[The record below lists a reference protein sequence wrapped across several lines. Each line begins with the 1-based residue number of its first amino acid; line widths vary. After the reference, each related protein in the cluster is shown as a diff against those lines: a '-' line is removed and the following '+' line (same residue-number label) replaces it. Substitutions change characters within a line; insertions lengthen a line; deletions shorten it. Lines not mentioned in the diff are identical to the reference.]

1 MNSVNKKNLAVIED
15 AVATRIQAYR
25 ADPESSLN
33 ALKKEWVDDQGNDF
47 QVMCIHDLASH
58 KFKPR
63 EPILSPWLNSQD
75 LCMVYAAR
83 GIGKTHFA
91 LSVAYAVATGTNF
104 LKWNAEKPRKV
115 LYLDG
120 ELPGIVLQQRLA
132 MHCPDKE
139 PEKGYFKAW
148 TPDLLG
154 FEEDTPPMPD
164 LSTLEGQKVINSQI
178 EPDTAFVVVDN
189 LSAWCRTGRE
199 NEGESWLPMSTWLS
213 YLRRRGI
220 AVLLVH
226 HAGKSGGQRGTS
238 KKEDL
243 LDISIALDRPKDY
256 LPEQGAAFTA
266 EFTKARHL
274 KGNEAESLE
283 IVLAGTE
290 DKAQWT
296 WRTVEL
302 SNFDRVVS
310 LANEGLKANEIVS
323 ELQINKSTVSR
334 HLNRAKS
341 EGLIEDS
348 QKPRSNK

>member
-1 MNSVNKKNLAVIED
+1 MNSIDVKNLEVIEE

-25 ADPESSLN
+25 EDPQSSLSSLQN
-33 ALKKEWVDDQGNDF
+33 EKSAIKGNDF
-47 QVMCIHDLASH
+47 QVMCIHDLASY

-91 LSVAYAVATGTNF
+91 LSIAYAVATGTNF

-132 MHCPDKE
+132 MHCPEKE
-139 PEKGYFKAW
+139 PEKGYFKVW

-154 FEEDTPPMPD
+154 LEEDAPLMPD

-178 EPDTAFVVVDN
+178 EPNTAFVVVDN

-199 NEGESWLPMSTWLS
+199 NEGESWLPMSAWLS

-226 HAGKSGGQRGTS
+226 HAGKNGGQRGTS

-243 LDISIALDRPKDY
+243 LDISIALERPKDY

-274 KGNEAESLE
+274 KGSEAESLE

-290 DKAQWT
+290 EKAEWS

-302 SNFDRVVS
+302 STFDRVVA
-310 LANEGLKANEIVS
+310 LTNEGLKPSEIVS

-334 HLNRAKS
+334 HLRRAKE
-341 EGLIEDS
+341 EGFIENYLS
-348 QKPRSNK
+348 AGSKK

>member
-1 MNSVNKKNLAVIED
+1 MNSVSERNLAIIDGIDSAKIQSWRENPQE
-15 AVATRIQAYR
+15 AV
-25 ADPESSLN
+25 ENLEKKM
-33 ALKKEWVDDQGNDF
+33 ALSKKTVF
-47 QVMCIHDLASH
+47 KTMCIHELANY

-91 LSVAYAVATGTNF
+91 ISVAYAVATGTDF
-104 LKWNAEKPRKV
+104 LKWKADKPRKV

-120 ELPGIVLQQRLA
+120 ELPGVVLQQRLA
-132 MHCPDKE
+132 MHCPSIKPKE
-139 PEKGYFKAW
+139 GYFKAW
-148 TPDLLG
+148 TPDLMGL
-154 FEEDTPPMPD
+154 EEDSPPMPD
-164 LSTLEGQKVINSQI
+164 LSTVDGQKVINAQI
-178 EPDTAFVVVDN
+178 EADTAFIVIDN

-226 HAGKSGGQRGTS
+226 HAGKNGAQRGTS

-243 LDISIALDRPKDY
+243 LDISIALDRPKEY

-283 IVLAGTE
+283 IVLNDVE
-290 DKAQWT
+290 DKAQWS

-302 SNFDRVVS
+302 STFDRVVT
-310 LANEGLKANEIVS
+310 LANEGLKASEIVI
-323 ELQINKSTVSR
+323 ELDIHKSTVSR
-334 HLNRAKS
+334 HLKKAKS
-341 EGLIEDS
+341 DGLLTDAS
-348 QKPRSNK
+348 KL

>member
-1 MNSVNKKNLAVIED
+1 MNSVSERNLAIIDGIDSAKIQSWRENPRE
-15 AVATRIQAYR
+15 AV
-25 ADPESSLN
+25 ESLEKKM
-33 ALKKEWVDDQGNDF
+33 ALSKKTVF
-47 QVMCIHDLASH
+47 KTMCIHELANY

-91 LSVAYAVATGTNF
+91 ISVAYAVATGTDF
-104 LKWNAEKPRKV
+104 LKWKADKPRKV

-120 ELPGIVLQQRLA
+120 ELPGVVLQQRLA
-132 MHCPDKE
+132 MHCPSIKPKE
-139 PEKGYFKAW
+139 GYFKAW
-148 TPDLLG
+148 TPDLMGL
-154 FEEDTPPMPD
+154 EEDSPPMPD
-164 LSTLEGQKVINSQI
+164 LSTVDGQKVINAQI
-178 EPDTAFVVVDN
+178 EADTAFIVIDN

-226 HAGKSGGQRGTS
+226 HAGKNGAQRGTS

-243 LDISIALDRPKDY
+243 LDISIALDRPKEY

-283 IVLAGTE
+283 IVLNDVE
-290 DKAQWT
+290 DKAQWS

-302 SNFDRVVS
+302 STFDRVVT
-310 LANEGLKANEIVS
+310 LANEGLKASEIVI
-323 ELQINKSTVSR
+323 ELDIHKSTVSR
-334 HLNRAKS
+334 HLKKEKS
-341 EGLIEDS
+341 DGLLTDAS
-348 QKPRSNK
+348 KL

>member
-1 MNSVNKKNLAVIED
+1 MNSVSERNLAIIDGIDSAKIQSWRENPKE
-15 AVATRIQAYR
+15 AV
-25 ADPESSLN
+25 ESLEKKM
-33 ALKKEWVDDQGNDF
+33 ALSKKTVF
-47 QVMCIHDLASH
+47 KTMCIHELANY

-91 LSVAYAVATGTNF
+91 ISVAYAVATGTDF
-104 LKWNAEKPRKV
+104 LKWKADKPRKV

-120 ELPGIVLQQRLA
+120 ELPGVVLQQRLA
-132 MHCPDKE
+132 MHCPSIKPKE
-139 PEKGYFKAW
+139 GYFKAW
-148 TPDLLG
+148 TPDLMGL
-154 FEEDTPPMPD
+154 EEDSPPMPD
-164 LSTLEGQKVINSQI
+164 LSTADGQKVINAQI
-178 EPDTAFVVVDN
+178 EADTAFIVIDN

-226 HAGKSGGQRGTS
+226 HAGKNGAQRGTS

-243 LDISIALDRPKDY
+243 LDISIALDRPKEY

-283 IVLAGTE
+283 IVLNEIE
-290 DKAQWT
+290 DKAQWS

-302 SNFDRVVS
+302 STFDRVVT
-310 LANEGLKANEIVS
+310 LANEGLKANEIVI
-323 ELQINKSTVSR
+323 ELEIHKSTVSR
-334 HLNRAKS
+334 HLKKAKS
-341 EGLIEDS
+341 DGLLTDAS
-348 QKPRSNK
+348 KL

>member
-1 MNSVNKKNLAVIED
+1 MNLVSEKNLAIID
-15 AVATRIQAYR
+15 GIDSAKIQAWR
-25 ADPESSLN
+25 ENPQEAVESLEKKM
-33 ALKKEWVDDQGNDF
+33 ALSKESAF
-47 QVMCIHDLASH
+47 KTMCIHELASY

-63 EPILSPWLNSQD
+63 EPILTPWLNSQD

-91 LSVAYAVATGTNF
+91 ISVAYAIATGTDF
-104 LKWNAEKPRKV
+104 LKWKADIPRKV

-120 ELPGIVLQQRLA
+120 ELPGVVLQQRLA
-132 MHCPDKE
+132 MHCPSIKPKE
-139 PEKGYFKAW
+139 GYFKAW
-148 TPDLLG
+148 TPDLMGLD
-154 FEEDTPPMPD
+154 EDSPPMPD
-164 LSTLEGQKVINSQI
+164 LSTADGQKVINAQI
-178 EPDTAFVVVDN
+178 EADTAFIVIDN

-226 HAGKSGGQRGTS
+226 HAGKNGAQRGTS

-243 LDISIALDRPKDY
+243 LDISIALDRPKEY
-256 LPEQGAAFTA
+256 SPEQGAAFTA

-283 IVLAGTE
+283 IVLNEVE

-302 SNFDRVVS
+302 STFDRVVT
-310 LANEGLKANEIVS
+310 LANEGLKANEIVI
-323 ELQINKSTVSR
+323 ELEINKSSVSR
-334 HLNRAKS
+334 HLKKARS
-341 EGLIEDS
+341 DGLLTDAS
-348 QKPRSNK
+348 KL

>member
-1 MNSVNKKNLAVIED
+1 MNSVSERNLAIINGIDSAKIQSWRENPQE
-15 AVATRIQAYR
+15 AV
-25 ADPESSLN
+25 ESLEKKM
-33 ALKKEWVDDQGNDF
+33 ALSKKTVF
-47 QVMCIHDLASH
+47 KTMCIHELANY

-91 LSVAYAVATGTNF
+91 ISVAYAVATGTDF
-104 LKWNAEKPRKV
+104 LKWKADKPRKV

-120 ELPGIVLQQRLA
+120 ELPGVVLQQRLA
-132 MHCPDKE
+132 MHCPSIKPKE
-139 PEKGYFKAW
+139 GYFKAW
-148 TPDLLG
+148 TPDLMGL
-154 FEEDTPPMPD
+154 EEDSPPMPD
-164 LSTLEGQKVINSQI
+164 LSTVDGQKVINAQI
-178 EPDTAFVVVDN
+178 EADTAFIVIDN

-226 HAGKSGGQRGTS
+226 HAGKNGAQRGTS

-243 LDISIALDRPKDY
+243 LDISIALDRPKEY

-283 IVLAGTE
+283 IVLNDVE
-290 DKAQWT
+290 DKAQWS

-302 SNFDRVVS
+302 STFDRVVT
-310 LANEGLKANEIVS
+310 LANEGLKASEIVI
-323 ELQINKSTVSR
+323 ELDIHKSTVSR
-334 HLNRAKS
+334 HLKKAKS
-341 EGLIEDS
+341 DGLLTDAS
-348 QKPRSNK
+348 KL

>member
-1 MNSVNKKNLAVIED
+1 MISISEKSLAIIDSAGAAKLQSWRENPQEAVESLEKKM
-15 AVATRIQAYR
+15 
-25 ADPESSLN
+25 
-33 ALKKEWVDDQGNDF
+33 ALSKKTVF
-47 QVMCIHDLASH
+47 KTMCIHELANY

-91 LSVAYAVATGTNF
+91 ISVAYAVATGTDF
-104 LKWNAEKPRKV
+104 LKWKADKPRKV

-120 ELPGIVLQQRLA
+120 ELPGVVLQQRLA
-132 MHCPDKE
+132 MHCPSIKPKE
-139 PEKGYFKAW
+139 GYFKAW
-148 TPDLLG
+148 TPDLMGL
-154 FEEDTPPMPD
+154 EEDSPPMPD
-164 LSTLEGQKVINSQI
+164 LSTVDGQKVINAQI
-178 EPDTAFVVVDN
+178 EADTAFIVIDN

-226 HAGKSGGQRGTS
+226 HAGKNGAQRGTS

-243 LDISIALDRPKDY
+243 LDISIALDRPKEY

-283 IVLAGTE
+283 IVLNDVE
-290 DKAQWT
+290 DKAQWS

-302 SNFDRVVS
+302 STFDRVVT
-310 LANEGLKANEIVS
+310 LANEGLKASEIVI
-323 ELQINKSTVSR
+323 ELDIHKSTVSR
-334 HLNRAKS
+334 HLKKAKS
-341 EGLIEDS
+341 DGLLTDAS
-348 QKPRSNK
+348 KL

>member
-1 MNSVNKKNLAVIED
+1 MTFSNEKMTMIDQVI
-15 AVATRIQAYR
+15 ATRIQAYHD
-25 ADPESSLN
+25 DPEGVIGN
-33 ALKKEWVDDQGNDF
+33 LKTDQTTLQDSIF
-47 QVMCIHDLASH
+47 RVVCIHELAGH

-91 LSVAYAVATGTNF
+91 LAIAFAVATGTNF
-104 LKWNAEKPRKV
+104 LKWNADRPRKV

-120 ELPGIVLQQRLA
+120 ELPGVVLQQRLA
-132 MHCPDKE
+132 MHCPEKE
-139 PEKGYFKAW
+139 PEKGYFKVW

-154 FEEDTPPMPD
+154 LDEDAPAMPD

-178 EPDTAFVVVDN
+178 EPDTALVVIDN
-189 LSAWCRTGRE
+189 LSACCRTGRE
-199 NEGESWLPMSTWLS
+199 NEGESWLPMSAWLS

-226 HAGKSGGQRGTS
+226 HAGKNGGQRGTS

-243 LDISIALDRPKDY
+243 LDISIALERPKDY

-274 KGNEAESLE
+274 KGSEAESLE
-283 IVLAGTE
+283 IVLGGTE
-290 DKAQWT
+290 DNAEWT

-302 SNFDRVVS
+302 STFDRVVA
-310 LANEGLKANEIVS
+310 LTNEGLKPFEIVS
-323 ELQINKSTVSR
+323 ELQINKSSVSR
-334 HLNRAKS
+334 HLKRAKE
-341 EGLIEDS
+341 EGLIDDS
-348 QKPRSNK
+348 SHSRNNK

>member
-1 MNSVNKKNLAVIED
+1 MNSVSERNLAIIDGIDSAKIQSWRENPQE
-15 AVATRIQAYR
+15 AV
-25 ADPESSLN
+25 ESLEKKM
-33 ALKKEWVDDQGNDF
+33 ALSKKTVF
-47 QVMCIHDLASH
+47 KTMCIHELANY

-63 EPILSPWLNSQD
+63 EPILSPWLKSQD

-91 LSVAYAVATGTNF
+91 ISVAYAVATGTDF
-104 LKWNAEKPRKV
+104 LKWKADKPRKV

-120 ELPGIVLQQRLA
+120 ELPGVVLQQRLA
-132 MHCPDKE
+132 MHCPSIKPKE
-139 PEKGYFKAW
+139 GYFKAW
-148 TPDLLG
+148 TPDLMGL
-154 FEEDTPPMPD
+154 EEDSPPMPD
-164 LSTLEGQKVINSQI
+164 LSTVDGQKVINAQI
-178 EPDTAFVVVDN
+178 EADTAFIVIDN

-226 HAGKSGGQRGTS
+226 HAGKNGAQRGTS

-243 LDISIALDRPKDY
+243 LDISIALDRPKEY

-283 IVLAGTE
+283 IVLNDVE
-290 DKAQWT
+290 DKAQWS

-302 SNFDRVVS
+302 STFDRVVT
-310 LANEGLKANEIVS
+310 LANEGLKASEIVI
-323 ELQINKSTVSR
+323 ELDIHKSTVSR
-334 HLNRAKS
+334 HLKKAKS
-341 EGLIEDS
+341 DGLLTDAS
-348 QKPRSNK
+348 KL

>member
-1 MNSVNKKNLAVIED
+1 MNSVSERNLAIIDDIDSAKIQSWRENPQE
-15 AVATRIQAYR
+15 AV
-25 ADPESSLN
+25 ESLEKKM
-33 ALKKEWVDDQGNDF
+33 ALSKKTVF
-47 QVMCIHDLASH
+47 KTMCIHELANY

-91 LSVAYAVATGTNF
+91 ISVAYAVATGTDF
-104 LKWNAEKPRKV
+104 LKWKADKPRKV

-120 ELPGIVLQQRLA
+120 ELPGVVLQQRLA
-132 MHCPDKE
+132 MHCPSIKPKE
-139 PEKGYFKAW
+139 GYFKAW
-148 TPDLLG
+148 TPDLMGL
-154 FEEDTPPMPD
+154 EEDSPPMPD
-164 LSTLEGQKVINSQI
+164 LSTADGQKVINAQI
-178 EPDTAFVVVDN
+178 EADTAFIVIDN

-226 HAGKSGGQRGTS
+226 HAGKNGAQRGTS

-243 LDISIALDRPKDY
+243 LDISIALDRPKEY

-283 IVLAGTE
+283 IVLNDVE
-290 DKAQWT
+290 DKAQWS

-302 SNFDRVVS
+302 STFDRVVT
-310 LANEGLKANEIVS
+310 LANEGLKASEIVI
-323 ELQINKSTVSR
+323 ELDIHKSTVSR
-334 HLNRAKS
+334 HLKKAKS
-341 EGLIEDS
+341 DGLLTDAS
-348 QKPRSNK
+348 KL

>member
-1 MNSVNKKNLAVIED
+1 MNSVNEKNLAIIDDV
-15 AVATRIQAYR
+15 VATKIQAYK
-25 ADPESSLN
+25 ADPVSALN
-33 ALKKEWVDDQGNDF
+33 ALKKEDDALQGNDF
-47 QVMCIHDLASH
+47 RVMCIHDLASH

-75 LCMVYAAR
+75 LCMVFAAR

-91 LSVAYAVATGTNF
+91 LSIAYAVATGTNF
-104 LKWNAEKPRKV
+104 LKWNAEKPQKV

-120 ELPGIVLQQRLA
+120 ELPGIVLQQRLV
-132 MHCPDKE
+132 MHCPKKE
-139 PEKGYFKAW
+139 PEKGYFKVW

-154 FEEDTPPMPD
+154 FEEDSPPMPD

-178 EPDTAFVVVDN
+178 EPDTAFIVVDN

-226 HAGKSGGQRGTS
+226 HAGKNGGQRGTS

-256 LPEQGAAFTA
+256 TPEQGAAFTA

-274 KGNEAESLE
+274 KGDEAESFE
-283 IVLAGTE
+283 IVLNGTE
-290 DKAQWT
+290 NKAEWT

-302 SNFDRVVS
+302 STFDRVVS
-310 LANEGLKANEIVS
+310 LANEGLRPHDIVS

-334 HLNRAKS
+334 HMRRAIS
-341 EGLIEDS
+341 EGLIEAP
-348 QKPRSNK
+348 QNLMGYK

>member
-1 MNSVNKKNLAVIED
+1 MNSVSERNLAIIDGIDSAKIQSWRENPQE
-15 AVATRIQAYR
+15 AV
-25 ADPESSLN
+25 ESLEKKM
-33 ALKKEWVDDQGNDF
+33 ALSKKTVF
-47 QVMCIHDLASH
+47 KTMCIHELANY

-91 LSVAYAVATGTNF
+91 ISVAYAVATGTDF
-104 LKWNAEKPRKV
+104 LKWKANKPRKV

-120 ELPGIVLQQRLA
+120 ELPGVVLQQRLA
-132 MHCPDKE
+132 MHCPSIKPKE
-139 PEKGYFKAW
+139 GYFKAW
-148 TPDLLG
+148 TPDLMGL
-154 FEEDTPPMPD
+154 EEDSPPMPD
-164 LSTLEGQKVINSQI
+164 LSTADGQKVINAQI
-178 EPDTAFVVVDN
+178 EADTAFVVIDN

-226 HAGKSGGQRGTS
+226 HAGKNGAQRGTS

-243 LDISIALDRPKDY
+243 LDISIALDRPKEY

-283 IVLAGTE
+283 IVLNDVE
-290 DKAQWT
+290 DKAQWS

-302 SNFDRVVS
+302 STFDRVVT
-310 LANEGLKANEIVS
+310 LANEGLLQNDIVNEL
-323 ELQINKSTVSR
+323 EINKSTVSR
-334 HLNRAKS
+334 HLKRANS
-341 EGLIEDS
+341 EGLLTKAS
-348 QKPRSNK
+348 RL

>member
-1 MNSVNKKNLAVIED
+1 MNSVSERNLAIIDDIDSAKIQSWRENPQE
-15 AVATRIQAYR
+15 AV
-25 ADPESSLN
+25 ESLEKKM
-33 ALKKEWVDDQGNDF
+33 ALSKESVF
-47 QVMCIHDLASH
+47 KTMCIHELASY

-63 EPILSPWLNSQD
+63 EPILTPWLNSQD

-91 LSVAYAVATGTNF
+91 ISVAYAIATGTDF
-104 LKWNAEKPRKV
+104 LKWKADKPRKV

-120 ELPGIVLQQRLA
+120 ELPGVVLQQRLS
-132 MHCPDKE
+132 MHCPVIK
-139 PEKGYFKAW
+139 PEDDYFKVW
-148 TPDLLG
+148 TPDLMG

-164 LSTLEGQKVINSQI
+164 LSTVEGQKIINSQI
-178 EPDTAFVVVDN
+178 ETDTAFIVIDN

-220 AVLLVH
+220 AVLIVH

-243 LDISIALDRPKDY
+243 LDISIALDRPKEY
-256 LPEQGAAFTA
+256 SPEQGAAFTV

-283 IVLAGTE
+283 IVLTE
-290 DKAQWT
+290 IESKSQWT

-302 SNFDRVVS
+302 STFDRVVT
-310 LANEGLKANEIVS
+310 LANEGLSQNDIVNEL
-323 ELQINKSTVSR
+323 EINKSTVSR
-334 HLNRAKS
+334 HLKRANS
-341 EGLIEDS
+341 EGLLTKAS
-348 QKPRSNK
+348 RL

>member
-1 MNSVNKKNLAVIED
+1 MNSVSERNLAIINGIDSAKIQSWRENPQE
-15 AVATRIQAYR
+15 AV
-25 ADPESSLN
+25 ENLEKKM
-33 ALKKEWVDDQGNDF
+33 ALSKKTVF
-47 QVMCIHDLASH
+47 KTMCIHELANY

-91 LSVAYAVATGTNF
+91 ISVAYAVATGTDF
-104 LKWNAEKPRKV
+104 LKWKADKPRKV

-120 ELPGIVLQQRLA
+120 ELPGVVLQQRLA
-132 MHCPDKE
+132 MHCPSIKPKE
-139 PEKGYFKAW
+139 GYFKAW
-148 TPDLLG
+148 TPDLMGL
-154 FEEDTPPMPD
+154 EEDSPPMPD
-164 LSTLEGQKVINSQI
+164 LSTVDGQKVINAQI
-178 EPDTAFVVVDN
+178 EADTAFIVIDN

-226 HAGKSGGQRGTS
+226 HAGKNGAQRGTS

-243 LDISIALDRPKDY
+243 LDISIALDRPKEY

-283 IVLAGTE
+283 IVLNDVE
-290 DKAQWT
+290 DKAQWS

-302 SNFDRVVS
+302 STFDRVVT
-310 LANEGLKANEIVS
+310 LANEGLKASEIVI
-323 ELQINKSTVSR
+323 ELDIHKSTVSR
-334 HLNRAKS
+334 HLKKAKS
-341 EGLIEDS
+341 DGLLTDAS
-348 QKPRSNK
+348 KL

>member
-1 MNSVNKKNLAVIED
+1 MNSVSERNLAIIDGIDSAKIQSWRENPQE
-15 AVATRIQAYR
+15 AV
-25 ADPESSLN
+25 ESLEKKM
-33 ALKKEWVDDQGNDF
+33 ALSKKTVF
-47 QVMCIHDLASH
+47 KTMCIHELANY

-91 LSVAYAVATGTNF
+91 ISVAYAVATGTDF
-104 LKWNAEKPRKV
+104 LKWKADKPRKV

-120 ELPGIVLQQRLA
+120 ELPGVVLQQRLA
-132 MHCPDKE
+132 MHCPSIKPKE
-139 PEKGYFKAW
+139 GYFKAW
-148 TPDLLG
+148 TPDLMGL
-154 FEEDTPPMPD
+154 EEDSPPMPD
-164 LSTLEGQKVINSQI
+164 LSTVDGQKVINAQI
-178 EPDTAFVVVDN
+178 EADTAFIVIDN

-226 HAGKSGGQRGTS
+226 HAGKNGAQRGTS

-243 LDISIALDRPKDY
+243 LDISIALDRPKEY

-283 IVLAGTE
+283 IVLNDVE
-290 DKAQWT
+290 DKAQWS

-302 SNFDRVVS
+302 STFDRVVT
-310 LANEGLKANEIVS
+310 LANEGLKASEIVI
-323 ELQINKSTVSR
+323 ELDIHKSTVSR
-334 HLNRAKS
+334 HLKKAKS
-341 EGLIEDS
+341 DGLLTDAS
-348 QKPRSNK
+348 KL

>member
-1 MNSVNKKNLAVIED
+1 MNSVSERNLAIIDGIDSAKIQSWRENPQE
-15 AVATRIQAYR
+15 AV
-25 ADPESSLN
+25 ESLEKKM
-33 ALKKEWVDDQGNDF
+33 ALSKKMVF
-47 QVMCIHDLASH
+47 KTMCIHELANY

-91 LSVAYAVATGTNF
+91 ISVAYAVATGTDF
-104 LKWNAEKPRKV
+104 LKWKADKPRKV

-120 ELPGIVLQQRLA
+120 ELPGVVLQQRLA
-132 MHCPDKE
+132 MHCPSIKPKE
-139 PEKGYFKAW
+139 GYFKAW
-148 TPDLLG
+148 TPDLMGL
-154 FEEDTPPMPD
+154 EEDSPPMPD
-164 LSTLEGQKVINSQI
+164 LSTVDGQKVINAQI
-178 EPDTAFVVVDN
+178 EADTAFIVIDN

-226 HAGKSGGQRGTS
+226 HAGKNGAQRGTS

-243 LDISIALDRPKDY
+243 LDISIALDRPKEY

-283 IVLAGTE
+283 IVLNDVE
-290 DKAQWT
+290 DKAQWS

-302 SNFDRVVS
+302 STFDRVVT
-310 LANEGLKANEIVS
+310 LANEGLKASEIVI
-323 ELQINKSTVSR
+323 ELDIHKSTVSR
-334 HLNRAKS
+334 HLKKAKS
-341 EGLIEDS
+341 DGLLTDAS
-348 QKPRSNK
+348 KL

>member
-1 MNSVNKKNLAVIED
+1 MNPQNEKNLALID
-15 AVATRIQAYR
+15 GAVETRIQAYR

-33 ALKKEWVDDQGNDF
+33 ALKKEWVDVQGNDF
-47 QVMCIHDLASH
+47 KVMCIHDLANH

-91 LSVAYAVATGTNF
+91 LSVAYAVATGTTF
-104 LKWNAEKPRKV
+104 LKWNAEKPKKV

-120 ELPGIVLQQRLA
+120 ELPGIVLQQKLA
-132 MHCPDKE
+132 MHCPEKE
-139 PEKGYFKAW
+139 PQKGYFNAW

-154 FEEDTPPMPD
+154 LDEDTPPMPD

-199 NEGESWLPMSTWLS
+199 IEGESWLPMSTWLS

-256 LPEQGAAFTA
+256 LPEQGATFTA

-283 IVLAGTE
+283 IVLNGTE
-290 DKAQWT
+290 DKAEWT
-296 WRTVEL
+296 WRTMEL

-310 LANEGLKANEIVS
+310 LVNEGLKANEIVS

-334 HLNRAKS
+334 HMKRAIS
-341 EGLIEDS
+341 EGLIEGS
-348 QKPRSNK
+348 QNSRSNK

>member
-1 MNSVNKKNLAVIED
+1 MTFSNEKMTMIDQAI
-15 AVATRIQAYR
+15 ATRIQAYHD
-25 ADPESSLN
+25 DPEG
-33 ALKKEWVDDQGNDF
+33 AIGDLKNDQTTIQDSTF
-47 QVMCIHDLASH
+47 RVVCIHDLAGH

-91 LSVAYAVATGTNF
+91 LAIAFAVATGTNF
-104 LKWNAEKPRKV
+104 LKWNADRPRKV

-120 ELPGIVLQQRLA
+120 ELPGVVLQQRLA
-132 MHCPDKE
+132 MHCPEKE
-139 PEKGYFKAW
+139 PEKGYFKVW

-154 FEEDTPPMPD
+154 LDEDAPAMPD

-178 EPDTAFVVVDN
+178 EPDTALVVVDN

-199 NEGESWLPMSTWLS
+199 NEGESWLPMSAWLS

-226 HAGKSGGQRGTS
+226 HAGKNGGQRGTS

-243 LDISIALDRPKDY
+243 LDVSIALERPKDY
-256 LPEQGAAFTA
+256 LPELGAAFTA

-274 KGNEAESLE
+274 KGIEAESLE
-283 IVLAGTE
+283 IVLGGTE
-290 DKAQWT
+290 EKAEWT

-302 SNFDRVVS
+302 STFDRVVA
-310 LANEGLKANEIVS
+310 LTNEGLKPFDIAS
-323 ELQINKSTVSR
+323 ELQINKSSVSR
-334 HLNRAKS
+334 HLKRAKQ
-341 EGLIEDS
+341 EGLIDES
-348 QKPRSNK
+348 SYSRSNK

>member
-1 MNSVNKKNLAVIED
+1 MNSVNDKNLAVIED

-25 ADPESSLN
+25 EDPQS
-33 ALKKEWVDDQGNDF
+33 ALSALQNGDNVVKGNDF
-47 QVMCIHDLASH
+47 QVMCIHDLANH

-91 LSVAYAVATGTNF
+91 LSVAFAVATGTNF
-104 LKWNAEKPRKV
+104 LKWIADKPRKV

-132 MHCPDKE
+132 MHCPETE
-139 PEKGYFKAW
+139 PKTGYFKVW

-164 LSTLEGQKVINSQI
+164 LSTLEGQKVINTQI

-243 LDISIALDRPKDY
+243 LDISIELDRPKDY
-256 LPEQGAAFTA
+256 SPEQGAAFTA

-290 DKAQWT
+290 DKAEWT

-302 SNFDRVVS
+302 STFDRVVS
-310 LANEGLKANEIVS
+310 LVNEGLKANEIVS

-334 HLNRAKS
+334 HLKRAKS
-341 EGLIEDS
+341 QGLIEDS
-348 QKPRSNK
+348 PNPRSNK

>member
-1 MNSVNKKNLAVIED
+1 MNSVSERNLAIIDGIDSAKIQSWRENPQE
-15 AVATRIQAYR
+15 AV
-25 ADPESSLN
+25 ENLEKKM
-33 ALKKEWVDDQGNDF
+33 ALSKKTVF
-47 QVMCIHDLASH
+47 KTMCIHELANY

-91 LSVAYAVATGTNF
+91 ISVAYAVATGTDF
-104 LKWNAEKPRKV
+104 LKWKADKPRKV

-120 ELPGIVLQQRLA
+120 ELPGVVLQQRLA
-132 MHCPDKE
+132 MHCPSIKPKE
-139 PEKGYFKAW
+139 GYFKAW
-148 TPDLLG
+148 TPDLMGL
-154 FEEDTPPMPD
+154 EEDSPPMPD
-164 LSTLEGQKVINSQI
+164 LSTVDGQKVINAQI
-178 EPDTAFVVVDN
+178 EADTAFIVIDN

-199 NEGESWLPMSTWLS
+199 NEGESWLTMSTWLS

-226 HAGKSGGQRGTS
+226 HAGKNGAQRGTS

-243 LDISIALDRPKDY
+243 LDISIALDRPKEY

-283 IVLAGTE
+283 IVLNDVE
-290 DKAQWT
+290 DKAQWS

-302 SNFDRVVS
+302 STFDRVVT
-310 LANEGLKANEIVS
+310 LANEGLKASEIVI
-323 ELQINKSTVSR
+323 ELDIHKSTVSR
-334 HLNRAKS
+334 HLKKAKS
-341 EGLIEDS
+341 DGLLTDAS
-348 QKPRSNK
+348 KL

>member
-1 MNSVNKKNLAVIED
+1 MNSVSERNLAIIDGIDSAKIQSWRENPQE
-15 AVATRIQAYR
+15 AV
-25 ADPESSLN
+25 ESLEKKM
-33 ALKKEWVDDQGNDF
+33 ALSKKTVF
-47 QVMCIHDLASH
+47 KTMCIHELANY

-91 LSVAYAVATGTNF
+91 ISVAYAVATGTDF
-104 LKWNAEKPRKV
+104 LKWKADKPRKV

-120 ELPGIVLQQRLA
+120 ELPGVVLQQRLA
-132 MHCPDKE
+132 MHCPSIKPKE
-139 PEKGYFKAW
+139 GYFKAW
-148 TPDLLG
+148 TPDLMGL
-154 FEEDTPPMPD
+154 EEDSPPMPD
-164 LSTLEGQKVINSQI
+164 LSTVDGQKVINAQI
-178 EPDTAFVVVDN
+178 EADTAFIVIDN

-199 NEGESWLPMSTWLS
+199 NEGESWLTLSTWLS

-226 HAGKSGGQRGTS
+226 HAGKNGAQRGTS

-243 LDISIALDRPKDY
+243 LDISIALDRPKEY

-283 IVLAGTE
+283 IVLNDVE
-290 DKAQWT
+290 DKAQWS

-302 SNFDRVVS
+302 STFDRVVT
-310 LANEGLKANEIVS
+310 LANEGLKASEIVI
-323 ELQINKSTVSR
+323 ELDIHKSTVSR
-334 HLNRAKS
+334 HLKKAKS
-341 EGLIEDS
+341 DGLLTDAS
-348 QKPRSNK
+348 KL

>member
-1 MNSVNKKNLAVIED
+1 MNSVSERNLAIID
-15 AVATRIQAYR
+15 GIDSAKIQAWR
-25 ADPESSLN
+25 DNPQGMVGSLENELALIKES
-33 ALKKEWVDDQGNDF
+33 AFKA
-47 QVMCIHDLASH
+47 MCIHQLANH

-91 LSVAYAVATGTNF
+91 ISVAYAVATGTDF
-104 LKWNAEKPRKV
+104 LKWKADKPRKV

-120 ELPGIVLQQRLA
+120 ELPGVVLQQRLA
-132 MHCPDKE
+132 MHCPSTKPKE
-139 PEKGYFKAW
+139 GYFKAW
-148 TPDLLG
+148 TPDLMGLD
-154 FEEDTPPMPD
+154 EDSPPMPD
-164 LSTLEGQKVINSQI
+164 LSTADGQKVINAQI
-178 EPDTAFVVVDN
+178 EADTAFIVIDN

-226 HAGKSGGQRGTS
+226 HAGKNGAQRGTS

-243 LDISIALDRPKDY
+243 LDISIALDRPKEY
-256 LPEQGAAFTA
+256 SPEQGAAFTA

-283 IVLAGTE
+283 IILNEVE

-302 SNFDRVVS
+302 STFDRVVT
-310 LANEGLKANEIVS
+310 LANEGLKVNEIVI
-323 ELQINKSTVSR
+323 ELEIHKSSVSR
-334 HLNRAKS
+334 HLKKARS
-341 EGLIEDS
+341 DGLLTDAS
-348 QKPRSNK
+348 KL